1 MVDLN
6 PNTIFEF
13 KAHEGGAIL
22 SVLITPESTGYHEVI
37 DIRMLHSTLLELY
50 VVLQS
55 DPVDWKNDGGTLNVK
70 GEGNKLTLIV
80 DLKKVNLHR
89 TNSYVKGKGKKWN
102 PIPDI
107 EDAVNETIIRHL
119 DEEESK
125 LFREEVA
132 SYVIRE
138 FE

>member
-13 KAHEGGAIL
+13 EAHEGGAIL
-22 SVLITPESTGYHEVI
+22 SVLITSESTGYHELV
-37 DIRMLHSTLLELY
+37 DIGMSHSRLLELY

-55 DPVDWKNDGGTLNVK
+55 DPVDWKNDSGILNVK

-80 DLKKVNLHR
+80 NLEKVDPNR
-89 TNSYVKGKGKKWN
+89 TNSYEKGKGKRN

-125 LFREEVA
+125 LFREEVS
-132 SYVIRE
+132 SYAFQE
-138 FE
+138 NP